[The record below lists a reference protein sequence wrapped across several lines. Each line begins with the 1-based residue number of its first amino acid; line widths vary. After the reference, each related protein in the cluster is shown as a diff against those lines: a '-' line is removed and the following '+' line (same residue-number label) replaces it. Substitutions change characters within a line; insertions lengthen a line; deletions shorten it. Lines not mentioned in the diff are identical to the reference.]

1 MALTPMMQQYVEL
14 KEKYKDCIL
23 FYRLGDFYEMFFED
37 AKTCSKELELTLT
50 GKDCGLEERAPMCGI
65 PHHAANTYIPK
76 LIEKGYKIAI
86 CEQIEDPK
94 EVKGIVKRDVVKI
107 VTPGT
112 ITELTMLDEKKNNY
126 ILAIMYGVKKSFI
139 SFCDIS
145 TGEFYISKIEDID
158 MDQVLINEIF
168 RISPSEIV
176 LFDENKIVNSF
187 EQKIIKNFNIYISK
201 YNNIEENKFFNK
213 LLKENNDINYGDN
226 CFEKEEVLVAK
237 FLINYLEETQKTSI
251 NQINKLN
258 KYESNKFMQLDFATR
273 KNLEILESNREK
285 TKKGSLLWVLDQTVT
300 AMGGRCLRKWV
311 ESPLL
316 NKEEIEKRQNAVEIL
331 VKDNITRNE
340 MQEVLKTIYD
350 IERLIA
356 KIVGAN
362 ANAREL
368 LALKNSLKKLPN
380 LKDLINQIVIK
391 TNNQLFNEFLE
402 KIDLLE
408 DIYELIEKAI
418 DEEGKITIKDG
429 GIIKTGYNSDVDEY
443 RRVSLEGQNWLM
455 ELESKERDITG
466 IKGLKIGYN
475 RVFGYYIEITNS
487 YKNLVPEGRY
497 VRKQTL
503 SGAERYISEDLKE
516 IENKILG
523 AKDKL
528 VEIEYELFCQ
538 VRDHIASQVVRI
550 QKTANIISVLDVLC
564 SFASVA
570 VKNNY
575 IKPEILLDGNIEIIN
590 GRHAVVEKALKD
602 EEFISNDTVL
612 DNNKNR
618 FLIITGPNMAG
629 KSTYMRQVA
638 LSTYMAQLG
647 SFIPAESAKISI
659 VDRIFTRIGASD
671 DLSMGQSTFMV
682 EMKELS
688 NILENATKNSLIIL
702 DEIGRGTSTYD
713 GLAIAWATVEYIANA
728 ENIGAKTLFA
738 THYHEL
744 TELEEKI
751 DGVKNYSVEVK
762 EKGDE
767 IIFLRKIIPGGADES
782 YGIYVAKLAGI
793 SKSVI
798 KRAKEILKELENI
811 DLAKKHIDSKK
822 KKITTE
828 EIQVDMFNYKMA
840 EVSKILEKTD
850 LDELTPKEA
859 LEILYRLKEKLD

>member
-1 MALTPMMQQYVEL
+1 MALTPMMEQYLEL
-14 KEKYKDCIL
+14 KEKYNDCIL
-23 FYRLGDFYEMFFED
+23 FYRLGDFYEMFFDD

-86 CEQIEDPK
+86 CEQMEDAK
-94 EVKGIVKRDVVKI
+94 NTKGIVKRDVVKI
-107 VTPGT
+107 ITPGT

-126 ILAIMYGVKKSFI
+126 ILAIIYGVKKTSI
-139 SFCDIS
+139 AFCDIS
-145 TGEFYISKIEDID
+145 TGEFYISKIDGFD
-158 MDQVLINEIF
+158 MDKILTNEIF

-176 LFDENKIVNSF
+176 LFNQNNFSENLEK
-187 EQKIIKNFNIYISK
+187 ELIKNFNIYISK
-201 YNNIEENKFFNK
+201 YNNLEDSKFFNELISK
-213 LLKENNDINYGDN
+213 NKKDFDN
-226 CFEKEEVLVAK
+226 EEILISK
-237 FLINYLEETQKTSI
+237 FLINYLQETQKTNI
-251 NQINKLN
+251 NQINQIK
-258 KYESNKFMQLDFATR
+258 KYETNKFMQLDLTTR

-285 TKKGSLLWVLDQTVT
+285 TKKGSLLWVLDKTVT
-300 AMGGRCLRKWV
+300 AMGGRCLRKWI

-316 NKEEIEKRQNAVEIL
+316 SKEDIEKRQDALEIL
-331 VKDNITRNE
+331 MKDNINRNE
-340 MQEVLKTIYD
+340 IQDVLKTIYD
-350 IERLIA
+350 IERLIS

-368 LALKNSLKKLPN
+368 IALKNSLKKLPN
-380 LKDLINQIVIK
+380 LKVLIEDISNK
-391 TNNQLFNEFLE
+391 TGNEMFNELSSDF
-402 KIDLLE
+402 DVLE
-408 DIYELIEKAI
+408 DMYLLIEKSI
-418 DEEGKITIKDG
+418 SDDGKITIKDG
-429 GIIKTGYNSDVDEY
+429 GIIKTGYNSEVDEY
-443 RRVSLEGQNWLM
+443 RKASTEGQNWLM
-455 ELESKERDITG
+455 ELEAKERDVTN

-487 YKNLVPEGRY
+487 YKSLVPEDRY
-497 VRKQTL
+497 IRKQTL
-503 SGAERYISEDLKE
+503 SGAERYISEELKE

-523 AKDKL
+523 AKEKL
-528 VEIEYELFCQ
+528 VEIEYELFCEI
-538 VRDHIASQVVRI
+538 RDKIASQVIRI
-550 QKTANIISVLDVLC
+550 QKTANIISIMDVLC
-564 SFASVA
+564 SFAYVA
-570 VKNNY
+570 LENNY
-575 IKPEILLDGNIEIIN
+575 TKPDILLNGEIEIIN
-590 GRHAVVEKALKD
+590 GRHAVVEKALKT
-602 EEFISNDTVL
+602 EEFIPNDTFL
-612 DNNKNR
+612 NNTDNR
-618 FLIITGPNMAG
+618 FLIITGPNMSG

-647 SFIPAESAKISI
+647 CFIPADSAKITI

-682 EMKELS
+682 EMQELS
-688 NILENATKNSLIIL
+688 NILQNATKNSLIIL

-713 GLAIAWATVEYIANA
+713 GLAIAWATVEYISNL

-744 TELEEKI
+744 TELEAKI
-751 DGVKNYSVEVK
+751 EGVKNYSVEVK
-762 EKGDE
+762 EKGDD

-793 SKSVI
+793 SKLVI
-798 KRAKEILKELENI
+798 KRAKEILKDLENV
-811 DLAKKHIDSKK
+811 DLAKKHIEGKK